1 MYQRSLSKNDPLN
14 KESVSR
20 IWLEVTGEKMNKT
33 VLKNYI
39 ASRDE
44 GGNLSPEVLENLLI
58 NDLVS
63 NKVLLSL
70 TQRLV

>member
-1 MYQRSLSKNDPLN
+1 MN
-14 KESVSR
+14 KDSVQK
-20 IWLEVTGEKMNKT
+20 IWFEVTGEKMDRT
-33 VLKNYI
+33 LLSNYI

-44 GGNLSPEVLENLLI
+44 GGNLSSEALEILLI

-70 TQRLV
+70 NQR